1 LQLLYLALAVFAFRG
16 LLTFGSQADLSR
28 ELEEWF
34 FIPTETSPLVVVLLA
49 CWLVYR
55 RAPRLAALTSEPAT
69 WAVSLPLLLLGVA
82 SFAWSTLTTA
92 PHLLALSMVFT
103 GLATAG
109 IHFGPG
115 GIRIALLPSLLLIFA
130 VPIPAPLLAEV
141 VYDFQIWTAE
151 YAGWLLFVLGESAYV
166 QGDQVLLAQNHF
178 AVIEGCSGLRSVQT
192 LTMVA
197 VLLVELFGRRGAH
210 AWTIILLAPTVAF
223 ALNGFRVLALILNPH
238 SEVVAIHNLQGVAI
252 LLAGLVILY
261 GIDGL
266 LERYMKQAEIAPLPE
281 GTRQPPLDRVRVA
294 AVTTALAAMSVLSLA
309 LHAWEPAQPGGR
321 LVDGDLP
328 AQLDEW
334 KGSRG
339 ETDRS
344 FLGTIGYRHLFDLSY
359 EAPDAAAAVD
369 VFMLVGDLDQRYR
382 SPLSPKTA
390 SPGSGWLV
398 EDSGDLEREG
408 TIGGSWRLMRAGTRR
423 VLLRHWYEGTE
434 GLGSEVAR
442 GLFALDSS
450 PWHRPSDVIVVR
462 LATRVVGAT
471 EGAVEEAQGRL
482 DQIEGS
488 LGEALDSIRWK
499 ARRMGSDST
508 DESAAP
514 RLPKVGKFLPIGVF
528 DPHIEIV

>member
-1 LQLLYLALAVFAFRG
+1 MQLLYLAVAAFAFRG

-49 CWLVYR
+49 SWLVYR
-55 RAPRLAALTSEPAT
+55 RAPRLVALSTEPAT
-69 WAVSLPLLLLGVA
+69 WGISAPLLLVGIA

-103 GLATAG
+103 GLAIAG
-109 IHFGPG
+109 IHFGRR
-115 GIRIALLPSLLLIFA
+115 GIRIVLLPSLLLVFA
-130 VPIPAPLLAEV
+130 VPVPAPLLAEV

-151 YAGWLLFVLGESAYV
+151 YAGWLLFVLGKSAYV
-166 QGDQVLLAQNHF
+166 QGDQILLAQNHF

-266 LERYMKQAEIAPLPE
+266 LERYLKQAEHEPLPE
-281 GTRQPPLDRVRVA
+281 ATEHPPIDRVRVA
-294 AVTTALAAMSVLSLA
+294 AVAAALGLMSVLSLG
-309 LHAWEPAQPGGR
+309 LNAWAPTQPSGR
-321 LVDGDLP
+321 LVDSDLP
-328 AQLDEW
+328 TEIDEW

-344 FLGTIGYRHLFDLSY
+344 FLGTIGYRHLFDLRY
-359 EAPDAAAAVD
+359 KAPDAAAPVD
-369 VFMLVGDLDQRYR
+369 VFLLVGDLDQRYR

-398 EDSGDLEREG
+398 EDSGELDREG
-408 TIGGSWRLMRAGTRR
+408 SLGASWRLMRAGTRR
-423 VLLRHWYEGTE
+423 VLSRHWYEGTE
-434 GLGSEVAR
+434 GLGSEVTR

-462 LATRVVGAT
+462 LTTRVVGAT
-471 EGAVEEAQGRL
+471 ADAVEKARARL
-482 DQIEGS
+482 DQMEAS
-488 LGEALDSIRWK
+488 LGEVLGSIRGK
-499 ARRMGSDST
+499 ARRMT
-508 DESAAP
+508 V
-514 RLPKVGKFLPIGVF
+514 LPADGY
-528 DPHIEIV
+528 